1 MSESKMREA
10 LLKQAGTSS
19 VDSELRTLTAIME
32 ADDRRSRRLTR
43 WTIAVWIVWPV
54 CVATLF
60 LFPVYMARSDPAAPP
75 QPPNAFVDAVV
86 LGLVMVIAAGA
97 VILPVIGTVLLI
109 LTVFSRRS
117 ASISQLQ
124 ASVAAIDAQLKAL
137 LASKS
142 DEGSAAKSQL

>member
-1 MSESKMREA
+1 MSEPKMREA
-10 LLKQAGTSS
+10 LLTQGGTSS
-19 VDSELRTLTAIME
+19 VDAELKTLTAIMQAE
-32 ADDRRSRRLTR
+32 GHRSRRLTR

-54 CVATLF
+54 CVVALF

-75 QPPNAFVDAVV
+75 QPPNAFVDTVV
-86 LGLVMVIAAGA
+86 LGLVMAIAAGA
-97 VILPVIGTVLLI
+97 VILPVLGTVLLI

-137 LASKS
+137 LV
-142 DEGSAAKSQL
+142 DRETR